1 MKFPP
6 SRWLI
11 LIPNV
16 FHVYMINVI
25 QSYITACILVLIY
38 QLVYVY
44 AWYEIFDIF
53 KISIDMIRKLY
64 ALNLHV
70 IMIVILIMSVNY
82 LLKFM
87 DIIQTCLIVSI
98 MPDFLMVT

>member
-1 MKFPP
+1 
-6 SRWLI
+6 
-11 LIPNV
+11 
-16 FHVYMINVI
+16 
-25 QSYITACILVLIY
+25 
-38 QLVYVY
+38 
-44 AWYEIFDIF
+44 
-53 KISIDMIRKLY
+53 MIRKLY